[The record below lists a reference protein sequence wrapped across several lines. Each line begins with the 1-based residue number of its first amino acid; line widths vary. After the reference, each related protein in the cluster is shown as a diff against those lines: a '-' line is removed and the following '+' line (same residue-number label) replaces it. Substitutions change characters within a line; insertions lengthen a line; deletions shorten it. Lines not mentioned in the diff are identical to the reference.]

1 VVDAYN
7 VIKHCTELQGIDK
20 KRKKRFFVAH
30 SPKNRVHLQH
40 RNNAVH
46 TTQGDE
52 MLKAKFCA
60 KTGKI
65 IFVEAK

>member
-1 VVDAYN
+1 M
-7 VIKHCTELQGIDK
+7 I
-20 KRKKRFFVAH
+20 FFFFSFFSFFFAH

-40 RNNAVH
+40 RNNATMH
-46 TTQGDE
+46 KQGDE

-65 IFVEAK
+65 IFVEVK